1 MTNCDMCG
9 KNVEEIFESIIE
21 GSMLK
26 VCNACSS
33 YGKVVSVKK
42 INTENKK
49 EKLKLSEQ
57 LKKSLNETYIDSI
70 VVDYNNIIKEARE
83 KKGLKQ
89 DELAKIAGERE
100 SVIQNLESKKLEL
113 NLGLARKLESILS
126 VILVEKSENRLYE
139 NKINLKDGALTIGDL
154 LDIKKKEHANKKTTG
169 Y

>member
-1 MTNCDMCG
+1 M
-9 KNVEEIFESIIE
+9 
-21 GSMLK
+21 
-26 VCNACSS
+26 
-33 YGKVVSVKK
+33 
-42 INTENKK
+42 
-49 EKLKLSEQ
+49 
-57 LKKSLNETYIDSI
+57 
-70 VVDYNNIIKEARE
+70 
-83 KKGLKQ
+83 KQ